1 MAVRDPLP
9 TLQGLVRNNRFWYD
23 HTMND
28 EGKKQVDEYLATLG
42 DEQRKTLEFVRET
55 IRSIVPDAREGLSYG
70 LPAFFIKRPIA
81 GYGAGKK
88 HCAYYPMSGTVIEA
102 LAQELS
108 GYETS
113 KGAVKFPNDRPLP
126 KSLIKKLLKAR
137 IAEVQ
142 KAEYGSS

>member
-1 MAVRDPLP
+1 
-9 TLQGLVRNNRFWYD
+9 
-23 HTMND
+23 
-28 EGKKQVDEYLATLG
+28 
-42 DEQRKTLEFVRET
+42 
-55 IRSIVPDAREGLSYG
+55 
-70 LPAFFIKRPIA
+70 
-81 GYGAGKK
+81 
-88 HCAYYPMSGTVIEA
+88 MSGTVTEA

-142 KAEYGSS
+142 